1 MAEAVSLDLV
11 EKRLVTDQLV
21 LTVGYDVESLKVPA
35 FQNKYDGPVST
46 DFYGRQVPKHAHGTA
61 NLGQYTS
68 STQIISAAVTDLFD
82 RIVHPDLLIRRLN
95 LTTNHVVNEDLIE
108 KEGPQQ
114 LDLFVDYEEVNRQR
128 KEEEAERKKE
138 RRLQEAQISIKKRF
152 GRNAILKGLNFDEGA
167 TAKERNQQIGGHK
180 A

>member
-1 MAEAVSLDLV
+1 MV
-11 EKRLVTDQLV
+11 K
-21 LTVGYDVESLKVPA
+21 
-35 FQNKYDGPVST
+35 
-46 DFYGRQVPKHAHGTA
+46 
-61 NLGQYTS
+61 
-68 STQIISAAVTDLFD
+68 
-82 RIVHPDLLIRRLN
+82 
-95 LTTNHVVNEDLIE
+95 EDLIE